1 MRITG
6 ISLSNW
12 IRHAHWE
19 GGVTPLTVIAGPNE
33 AGKSSIADAVAFVLT
48 GSVGRV
54 REKGRRA
61 ELGHM
66 GRAGFATLTA
76 GDATLTRDTG
86 EGKTTASGTW
96 PIDPAAPR
104 ALLPYVLRPRS
115 FADDTPDDRR
125 RVLMAAMRVPMTA
138 AALKERLIQ
147 RKHSAELVQA
157 LADDQDIDQWRDRA
171 AQLASEARGAWQA
184 VAGGKYGS
192 KKAEGWAAPTPEV
205 CTDDELAAAEAAI
218 EPADAAWRA
227 ALERVGAARQRAADH
242 TENARRRAVAAS
254 APELRQL
261 QPRLSQAV
269 TAAEAALAT
278 AQQQQND
285 VLARSPAAA
294 QDCPHCK
301 KPVVITPGNKLQPYA
316 MPTNPANT
324 AEVAAA
330 RRAVEAADTALA
342 QAREDLAGCT
352 AKLAAAESVTAPEA
366 DADSSASETL
376 EEAEV
381 AASETDAA
389 LHAAR
394 QRLAALK
401 SARKTME
408 DAKKATAAAKEHH
421 ERAKAWT
428 AIGEALA
435 PDGIPGELLAET
447 LAPFND
453 KLRHY
458 ASQARMKQVMVDDDM
473 TIRVGTYHYDLAS
486 ESARWRA
493 DAMIAAAIA
502 EFSGLRFLVLD
513 GFDVVQ
519 LADRGPALQW
529 LYRMTKEGALDTILV
544 CGTFADRPSAP
555 ADVTVHWL
563 GASQERKAA

>member
-76 GDATLTRDTG
+76 GDATLTRDTA
-86 EGKTTASGTW
+86 EGKTTTSGTW

-104 ALLPYVLRPRS
+104 VLLPYVLRPRA

-125 RVLMAAMRVPMTA
+125 RVLMAAMKVPMGA

-147 RKHSAELVQA
+147 RKHPAELVQA
-157 LADDQDIDQWRDRA
+157 LADDQDIDQWRERA

-205 CTDDELAAAEAAI
+205 CTDDELAEAEAAI
-218 EPADAAWRA
+218 QPAEEAWRA
-227 ALERVGAARQRAADH
+227 AVESVGAARQRAA
-242 TENARRRAVAAS
+242 TETEDARRRAVAAS
-254 APELRQL
+254 VPELRQTK
-261 QPRLSQAV
+261 PRLAQAF
-269 TAAEAALAT
+269 ADAEAALAT
-278 AQQQQND
+278 AEQQQRD
-285 VLARSPAAA
+285 ALARSPAAA

-301 KPVVITPGNKLQPYA
+301 KPVVITLGNKLQAYA
-316 MPTNPANT
+316 MPTNPANA

-330 RRAVEAADTALA
+330 RRAAETAKSTLD
-342 QAREDLAGCT
+342 QARTDLAACE
-352 AKLAAAESVTAPEA
+352 ARLAAAESVTAPESDASGTAAEALEAAEAAAGEA
-366 DADSSASETL
+366 DT
-376 EEAEV
+376 
-381 AASETDAA
+381 A
-389 LHAAR
+389 LTAAR
-394 QRLAALK
+394 QRLADLK
-401 SARKTME
+401 SARKTRK
-408 DAKKATAAAKEHH
+408 DAEAATAAAKEHH

-435 PDGIPGELLAET
+435 PDGIPGELLAEA

-563 GASQERKAA
+563 GATQERRAA